1 MNYVFEGL
9 FWYGGSNYE
18 LWLSLDKV
26 LQIWLTF
33 DFVNRF
39 CFVWLGLDLELMLL
53 LLGLGLELGLGLGLG
68 VGLG

>member
-18 LWLSLDKV
+18 HVLSLDKV

-39 CFVWLGLDLELMLL
+39 CYVWLGLDLELMLL
-53 LLGLGLELGLGLGLG
+53 F
-68 VGLG
+68 